1 MKTVAGNAITGT
13 SANRHGLAIANQRMI
28 EHKLGLS
35 GEPDLIDELA
45 CHQVL
50 EHRIDRQRFNKLRL
64 SPEMMSAAALG
75 LRLAFG
81 SRRSTRAPMVACN
94 VAGTLASPTA
104 AADSPPASSGIRDA
118 ESLAASNSNNPEP
131 FPYRL
136 RRH

>member
-50 EHRIDRQRFNKLRL
+50 EHRIDRQRFQQV
-64 SPEMMSAAALG
+64 E
-75 LRLAFG
+75 
-81 SRRSTRAPMVACN
+81 
-94 VAGTLASPTA
+94 
-104 AADSPPASSGIRDA
+104 A
-118 ESLAASNSNNPEP
+118 EP
-131 FPYRL
+131 
-136 RRH
+136 

>member
-1 MKTVAGNAITGT
+1 
-13 SANRHGLAIANQRMI
+13 
-28 EHKLGLS
+28 
-35 GEPDLIDELA
+35 
-45 CHQVL
+45 
-50 EHRIDRQRFNKLRL
+50 
-64 SPEMMSAAALG
+64 MMSAAALS

-104 AADSPPASSGIRDA
+104 AADSPPTSSGIRDA